1 MHQLT
6 GKLPGERGAHLP
18 ASRHQIHRQASI
30 RFQPLVA
37 HQGTQGRR
45 DGGGVILNAS
55 GILRR
60 GGGHLRVLTQWR
72 QTAPLVRAD
81 KHRLHMGK
89 GVQLLSRILLGQVRL
104 LDLGFRG
111 RSFIER
117 QDDRGFLLELQRL
130 ILPSLPLGLTSEAR
144 EASGIEIGGRV

>member
-1 MHQLT
+1 
-6 GKLPGERGAHLP
+6 
-18 ASRHQIHRQASI
+18 
-30 RFQPLVA
+30 
-37 HQGTQGRR
+37 
-45 DGGGVILNAS
+45 
-55 GILRR
+55 
-60 GGGHLRVLTQWR
+60 
-72 QTAPLVRAD
+72 
-81 KHRLHMGK
+81 MGK

-111 RSFIER
+111 RSLIER

>member
-18 ASRHQIHRQASI
+18 APRHQIHRQAAI

-37 HQGTQGRR
+37 HQGTQGGRDRR
-45 DGGGVILNAS
+45 CVILNAP
-55 GILRR
+55 GIRR
-60 GGGHLRVLTQWR
+60 LGGDVRGLTQWR
-72 QTAPLVRAD
+72 QAPPLVRAN

-89 GVQLLSRILLGQVRL
+89 GVQLLRHILLGQVRFL
-104 LDLGFRG
+104 GLGFWG
-111 RSFIER
+111 GCFIER
-117 QDDRGFLLELQRL
+117 QDGRGFLLELQRL

-144 EASGIEIGGRV
+144 EARGIEIGGRV